1 MLKIVFIAS
10 LLVSAVL
17 AAPLTEEEELARLE
31 EERIQNLSAKYNFG
45 VSVSDDINDGQLER
59 EETRDGTKVTGHYSY
74 SDGFVKRIVHYE
86 ADENGYRVT
95 KEEMEVIGD
104 GPKFNPDGQADIEG
118 SQIGRYSIKLDRT
131 DNSQHYK
138 DAKQ

>member
-1 MLKIVFIAS
+1 MQ
-10 LLVSAVL
+10 
-17 AAPLTEEEELARLE
+17 LTEEEELARLE